1 MQIIKSFRVV
11 FLFLLPLS
19 VFAQTNYLQFGSK
32 DYILID
38 RLEIKS
44 ANPNLNYSTIKPYS
58 RRLIVKEVER
68 IDSLINSGDSN
79 ALSLSKVDRYNIDR
93 FLMNNS

>member
-11 FLFLLPLS
+11 LLFLLPLN
-19 VFAQTNYLQFGSK
+19 VFSQTNYLQPGSK
-32 DYILID
+32 DYILLD

-58 RRLIVKEVER
+58 RKLIVKEVEGIDNLHEHR
-68 IDSLINSGDSN
+68 I
-79 ALSLSKVDRYNIDR
+79 
-93 FLMNNS
+93 